1 MRRRSLRGGSA
12 TQARRSFHPPD
23 SDLSR
28 EMEVMRCL
36 QAENEDAVEA
46 DEEQRGEQE
55 VQLQLVHRAS
65 LIRQRDQAH
74 GSYLPHGSSLRR
86 EMEVMRCLQAENDH
100 FEDAVEADEEQRG
113 EHEVQAAYATSCTLR
128 AQRYT
133 GAPIGSPSWQLP
145 QARDGGDALP
155 TSRERPL

>member
-36 QAENEDAVEA
+36 QAEN
-46 DEEQRGEQE
+46 
-55 VQLQLVHRAS
+55 
-65 LIRQRDQAH
+65 
-74 GSYLPHGSSLRR
+74 
-86 EMEVMRCLQAENDH
+86 
-100 FEDAVEADEEQRG
+100 EDAVEADEEQRG

>member
-1 MRRRSLRGGSA
+1 MRRRALRGGSA

-28 EMEVMRCL
+28 EMEVLRGL
-36 QAENEDAVEA
+36 QAEDDDFEDALEA
-46 DEEQRGEQE
+46 DEQQ
-55 VQLQLVHRAS
+55 
-65 LIRQRDQAH
+65 
-74 GSYLPHGSSLRR
+74 RR
-86 EMEVMRCLQAENDH
+86 EQ
-100 FEDAVEADEEQRG
+100 
-113 EHEVQAAYATSCTLR
+113 EVQAAYATSCTLR